1 MEALDGIAAAFAKK
15 DQEIAEIEEKI
26 KTVTA
31 DLTYNVGL
39 VQQRDTEIVRLNE
52 KIKETKK
59 AVEAAKAH
67 EMKIESKAKQIEGR
81 CQELEKRIEDHL
93 KEEEQTQM
101 LLNSTKAEFET
112 TRANVCAAKQ
122 KLQDEALHKQQEMEV
137 QKAKLVNA
145 IQLDEQKILEL
156 QQIARQMRETVSTMI
171 EELYTTHSDEMTKLS
186 SEIAQLEQGNEE
198 LVEALHDAQQRARSE
213 VNERQKLLQSLMYKK
228 DEIDREKAAET
239 KAKLQQLK
247 CDIETKAAK
256 KKSLERELETLEQS
270 RKSREE
276 VIEQLRVR
284 YETSESQIQAQA
296 SEIRRVR
303 KQQKQEMEKLKQEL
317 LDAKQVEKEQKQR
330 LEQLKVAKFR
340 DQDEWKKHQ
349 KMIDD
354 YRTTLE
360 DQYSKLHTKT
370 ENAVAKLRD
379 ADNLLQELLAKESAM
394 KQRAKCAAEEL
405 QRQHNEA
412 LRAKKV
418 LDDKRERVSE
428 LKGQIAKIRAERRER
443 LVNPK
448 ITAIQVAPTIQTPME
463 HTSTLGHTASDFGI
477 ATPNPDIFA
486 LSPIGSEAPS
496 FGPPSNNPVIAELR
510 SKLEE
515 AKKTAD
521 EFAQHLA
528 MKRAQVESQKA
539 EGSKLD
545 QLRKENALLRAK
557 KEEMDQMKEEIAK
570 YRQQRPAI

>member
-26 KTVTA
+26 KAVTS

-59 AVEAAKAH
+59 ALEAAKSH
-67 EMKIESKAKQIEGR
+67 EMKIESKAKQIESR
-81 CQELEKRIEDHL
+81 CEELEQRIEEHL
-93 KEEEQTQM
+93 KEEEQTQ
-101 LLNSTKAEFET
+101 LVLSTAKAEFET
-112 TRANVCAAKQ
+112 TRANVCAVKQ
-122 KLQDEALHKQQEMEV
+122 KLQDEALRKQQEMEI

-156 QQIARQMRETVSTMI
+156 QQIAKQMRETVSTMI
-171 EELYTTHSDEMTKLS
+171 EELYTTHTDEMTKLS
-186 SEIAQLEQGNEE
+186 AEIAQLEQGNEE

-213 VNERQKLLQSLMYKK
+213 VNERQKVLQNLMYQK
-228 DEIDREKAAET
+228 DEIEKEKAAEF
-239 KAKLQQLK
+239 KATMQQLK
-247 CDIETKAAK
+247 CDIEAKTAK
-256 KKSLERELETLEQS
+256 KKSLEREYETLSQS
-270 RKSREE
+270 RKSRED
-276 VIEQLRVR
+276 VIEQLRLR
-284 YETSESQIQAQA
+284 YETTESQIQAQA
-296 SEIRRVR
+296 AEIRRVR
-303 KQQKQEMEKLKQEL
+303 KQQKQEMEKLRQEL
-317 LDAKQVEKEQKQR
+317 ADAKQVEKEQKQR
-330 LEQLKVAKFR
+330 LEQLKIAKFR
-340 DQDEWKKHQ
+340 DQDEWRKHQ
-349 KMIDD
+349 NMLDE
-354 YRTTLE
+354 YRQTLE
-360 DQYSKLHTKT
+360 EQYSKLHTKT
-370 ENAVAKLRD
+370 ENAVTKLRD
-379 ADNLLQELLAKESAM
+379 ADNLLQELLAKEAAL
-394 KQRAKCAAEEL
+394 KQRAKNAAEEL

-418 LDDKRERVSE
+418 LDEKRERVSE

-448 ITAIQVAPTIQTPME
+448 VTAIQVAPVTQTPVE
-463 HTSTLGHTASDFGI
+463 QDTGFGNTTSDFGI
-477 ATPNPDIFA
+477 ATANPDIFA

-496 FGPPSNNPVIAELR
+496 FGVPSQNPVIAELR
-510 SKLEE
+510 TKLEE

-528 MKRAQVESQKA
+528 MKRAQVDAQKA

-545 QLRKENALLRAK
+545 QLRKENAELRAK
-557 KEEMDQMKEEIAK
+557 KEEMDKMKEEIMK